1 MADQKKKL
9 VGSIQESLKKP
20 ESEGLRKEIRFL
32 EPEGNG
38 DNLHYPGY
46 LSHQQG
52 TQEVSSEPVRI
63 YPKSFEKNGQKH
75 VRFVVRK
82 LLTAPEA
89 AKNSGGAFVDSEG
102 NVVENEQ
109 DAAVVQRAVKYNGT
123 DRKVFLTM
131 GEFFSANESHK
142 GTPYGQTMVVG
153 SSFDEETAKEVARKL
168 YKAGNLKAA
177 NRSEDAKAVY
187 DEVNALKKEKG
198 SYSSMFISKSL
209 AADLATRFGASIE
222 LSQEAKH
229 NKTPTDDFD
238 DDIPFG

>member
-1 MADQKKKL
+1 MTDQKKKL

-20 ESEGLRKEIRFL
+20 ESEGLRREIRFL
-32 EPEGNG
+32 EAEGNG
-38 DNLHYPGY
+38 DNVFYPGY

-63 YPKSFEKNGQKH
+63 YPKPFEKNGQKQL
-75 VRFVVRK
+75 RFVVRK

-102 NVVENEQ
+102 NVVDNQQ
-109 DAAVVQRAVKYNGT
+109 DAAIVQRAVKYNGT

-142 GTPYGQTMVVG
+142 GNSYGQTMVVG
-153 SSFDEETAKEVARKL
+153 SAFDEETAKDVARKL

-177 NRSEDAKAVY
+177 NRGEDAQKVY
-187 DEVNALKKEKG
+187 DEVNAVKKEKG
-198 SYSSMFISKSL
+198 SYCSMFISKSL
-209 AADLATRFGASIE
+209 AADFATRFGASIE
-222 LSQEAKH
+222 LPQEARH
-229 NKTPTDDFD
+229 NRAPVDDFD